1 MRIKK
6 LGFLM
11 FTFVV
16 AMMFIQVVYA
26 DTTSEQHTHCFCG
39 KTDCNNGKQHS
50 ILASKEI
57 TYTPFDGTTQIAYD
71 SNRCAY
77 IYLTKDVTLSG
88 SIGATN
94 ATLYICLNGHKLSS
108 SNLSSPIINN
118 LKNLVICDCV
128 GNGEIGNRGTSESP
142 AIQAINVATN
152 CNAYLYGGKIANNI
166 TNCSGAGIFV
176 AKSANLYMY
185 GGTVAN
191 NKSTQDG
198 GGIATETGTIN
209 VLGGTIDSNIASN
222 GGGLSVAKRAK

>member
-108 SNLSSPIINN
+108 SNLEAPIINN

-128 GNGEIGNRGTSESP
+128 GTGEIGNRGTDDSP
-142 AIQAINVATN
+142 AVQAINIAN
-152 CNAYLYGGKIANNI
+152 DCNVYVYGGSIANNI
-166 TNCSGAGIFV
+166 TNSNGAGV
-176 AKSANLYMY
+176 LLGDSASFYMY
-185 GGTVAN
+185 GGSVKN
-191 NKSTQDG
+191 NKTTQNG
-198 GGIATETGTIN
+198 GGIS
-209 VLGGTIDSNIASN
+209 VQPSSSGGVYLYN
-222 GGGLSVAKRAK
+222 GEISDNSAVNAHV